1 MKLFENSLPTD
12 MIRIKATPELAEKF
26 SARDGY
32 VNTTIAEFRDFL
44 DETNADVDDY
54 EITQDGDV
62 IYDKY
67 ALIYDVEV
75 E

>member
-1 MKLFENSLPTD
+1 
-12 MIRIKATPELAEKF
+12 MIRIKTTPELAEKF

-44 DETNADVDDY
+44 DESDTDIDDY
-54 EITQDGDV
+54 EIMQGNDV

-75 E
+75 D